1 MCSPVLIG
9 SSGSVPVFTGRGEDP
24 LDFFGK
30 IKKTWEI
37 ENEKVRGLCLAPS
50 AGLKFDETAMR
61 WHNKQEKKGGG
72 EKERRMG
79 RGHEIL
85 LRPAGTRN
93 RINKKNSSVFVLPLK
108 SHPFPHLPFSLSST
122 LLLPLC
128 GRVGGCRGGGVY

>member
-9 SSGSVPVFTGRGEDP
+9 SSGSVSDFTGRGEDP

-61 WHNKQEKKGGG
+61 WHNKQEKKRRRRER
-72 EKERRMG
+72 EKNGARSRDSAAPCRDTE
-79 RGHEIL
+79 
-85 LRPAGTRN
+85 P
-93 RINKKNSSVFVLPLK
+93 NK
-108 SHPFPHLPFSLSST
+108 
-122 LLLPLC
+122 
-128 GRVGGCRGGGVY
+128 